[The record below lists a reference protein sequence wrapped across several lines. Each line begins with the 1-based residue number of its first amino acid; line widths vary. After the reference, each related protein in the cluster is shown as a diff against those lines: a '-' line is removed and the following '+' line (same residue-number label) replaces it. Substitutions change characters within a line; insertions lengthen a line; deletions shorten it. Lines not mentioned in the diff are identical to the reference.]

1 MELSP
6 ERVGALI
13 KCRFEHRRPI
23 AAAAAGR
30 HRTAPARQDNRRAP
44 QELRYYPGPA
54 RKNALRENA
63 LLKSWLKQVVLKYKK
78 ELKIGGALLALAASF
93 LLVWLTVTA
102 PERGRDPRVTAM
114 EKESDSFFRVEGGIT
129 GLAEDLK
136 LGAVESIGLSANYA
150 LVTLND
156 GSRYYVR
163 VDAQRTLVPEVLKAN
178 LGDSAAPV
186 FSLGDVQPPAGP
198 LTAFARGLADPLW
211 VSLLG
216 PLLILYMI
224 WMMNPVRFGMFKNA
238 QKPDTRFRDVIG
250 VEDAKEALEDIVA
263 YLKDP
268 AKFSD
273 LGAKPPKGVV
283 LEGHFGAGKTLLARA
298 VAGEAGVPFIALA
311 GGDFSD
317 MFLGVGVRRVK
328 KLFAL
333 ARRQAPCVIFIDEID
348 GLGKRSGAS
357 SAAETENNRII
368 NTLLVELDGFA
379 ANSGIVVLGATNN
392 VQNLDPALIRP
403 GRFDRTCTVGLPN
416 VAERDA
422 LFALYAGRVRTDGH
436 IDFRQLAR
444 LSTGLSPASIANVVN
459 AAALAAAK
467 ERAGAVVQDHFR
479 RALEQHLMGGPIAAG
494 QAAMNAAERER
505 IAVHE
510 AGHALVA
517 KLLQLGVVEKV
528 SILKR
533 GRALGVTL
541 VTHDHDVTLQSEAQ
555 VRARMAM
562 LLGGRCAEALML
574 GSISTGAANDLEHVG
589 SMAYRMVAEFGF
601 SRNIGPFSYAGLPD
615 RDRRV
620 ADYPGIIEEARAIAK
635 DVERECAELLAGHRG
650 ALERLSA
657 ALLEHETVDGRVVDA
672 CLSAGQ
678 PVDPDE
684 RPLALAA

>member
-1 MELSP
+1 L
-6 ERVGALI
+6 
-13 KCRFEHRRPI
+13 
-23 AAAAAGR
+23 
-30 HRTAPARQDNRRAP
+30 
-44 QELRYYPGPA
+44 
-54 RKNALRENA
+54 
-63 LLKSWLKQVVLKYKK
+63 LKQVLLKYKK
-78 ELKIGGALLALAASF
+78 ELKIGATAALLAASF
-93 LLVWLTVTA
+93 VLVWLTVTA

-136 LGAVESIGLSANYA
+136 LGSVASIGVSANYA
-150 LVTLND
+150 LVSLSD

-163 VDAQRTLVPEVLKAN
+163 IDAQRSLVPEVLKAN
-178 LGDSAAPV
+178 LAGSAAPV
-186 FSLGDVQPPAGP
+186 FSLGEVHPPAGP
-198 LTAFARGLADPLW
+198 LTAFARGLSDPAW

-216 PLLILYMI
+216 PLLIVYMI

-263 YLKDP
+263 YLKHP
-268 AKFSD
+268 EKFSQ

-333 ARRQAPCVIFIDEID
+333 ARRQSPCVIFIDEID
-348 GLGKRSGAS
+348 GLGKRSGAA

-392 VQNLDPALIRP
+392 VRNLDPALIRP
-403 GRFDRTCTVGLPN
+403 GRFDRTCTVGLPS
-416 VAERDA
+416 VAEREA
-422 LFALYAGRVRTDGH
+422 LFELYISRVASDGT
-436 IDFRQLAR
+436 IDRRQLAR

-459 AAALAAAK
+459 AAALLAAK
-467 ERAGAVVQDHFR
+467 EEAEAVTQDHFR
-479 RALEQHLMGGPIAAG
+479 RALEQHLMGGPAAAG
-494 QAAMNAAERER
+494 QAAMNGAERER

-517 KLLQLGVVEKV
+517 KLLEVGIVEKV

-541 VTHDHDVTLQSEAQ
+541 VTHDQDVTLQSEAQ

-562 LLGGRCAEALML
+562 LLGGRCAEALVL
-574 GSISTGAANDLEHVG
+574 GSASTGAANDLEHVG
-589 SMAYRMVAEFGF
+589 NMAYRMVTEFGF

-615 RDRRV
+615 KERRL
-620 ADYPGIIEEARAIAK
+620 ADYPETIEEARAIAK
-635 DVERECAELLAGHRG
+635 DIERECAQLLAAHRG

-657 ALLEHETVDGRVVDA
+657 ELLEHETVDGDVVDA
-672 CLSAGQ
+672 CLAPGR
-678 PVDPDE
+678 PLDPQE
-684 RPLALAA
+684 RPLAIAA